1 MKKYFQ
7 SLLLLAVAVATATVF
22 ASCGDDETPTPN
34 PGPDPNE
41 EVTMG
46 KYIFDDP
53 GISTLF
59 WPDTERGI
67 KEEYDLYIQGLTS
80 ALSAV
85 GVENDK
91 EYKWDDILANKEKVQ
106 CVFDSCGNFEY
117 KVHLCRSLSV
127 LSKDVSLTAEAYG
140 VEPIDFGYK
149 TVTSILDLPEGTTC
163 QLYISVSSTEGAVP
177 AVKEY
182 SDQVLALYQ
191 DALKDVFTTEYH
203 TETEE
208 FVVRHL
214 NYLDYSG
221 DPGELCATVKSLC
234 EGVTIP
240 EASQK
245 VKDAVIA
252 AGMGLIV
259 NVSVTAYDPQAE
271 NPKASGNI
279 LFDSFVN
286 AR

>member
-34 PGPDPNE
+34 PRPNHDE
-41 EVTMG
+41 EVKMG
-46 KYIFDDP
+46 KYIFDYP
-53 GISTLF
+53 FITTLS

-85 GVENDK
+85 GVENEK
-91 EYKWDDILANKEKVQ
+91 ECKWENILANKEKVQ

-127 LSKDVSLTAEAYG
+127 TSKDISLTAEAYG
-140 VEPIDFGYK
+140 FEPIDFGYK

-163 QLYISVSSTEGAVP
+163 QLYISVSSTEGAAP

-203 TETEE
+203 TETEV

-214 NYLDYSG
+214 NYFDYSG
-221 DPGELCATVKSLC
+221 DPAELCQTVQRLC
-234 EGVTIP
+234 KGVKIP
-240 EASQK
+240 EASQEL
-245 VKDAVIA
+245 KDAVKA
-252 AGMGLIV
+252 AKMDLIV
-259 NVSVTAYDPQAE
+259 EVSVTAYDPQAE
-271 NPKASGNI
+271 NPKFSSNI
-279 LFDSFVN
+279 LFDN
-286 AR
+286 RILAN